1 MCSPNDEPRGLKFAE
16 QSNPNHTHRSTFEF
30 ATQNFE
36 LWSAME
42 PKLAGLQC
50 WVTFECNSEA
60 LNSRSKN
67 GMLWKQS
74 ICAENGLELSHHIP
88 AVYSTIYC
96 TWIGIQK
103 MGSRET
109 RAVESPFKNVHLFWL
124 DLNRRMA
131 IPLWMWPNIARRCP
145 SWTENFISII
155 CEMSK

>member
-1 MCSPNDEPRGLKFAE
+1 MFTPTLDSPMPIYARPFIYIT
-16 QSNPNHTHRSTFEF
+16 PT
-30 ATQNFE
+30 
-36 LWSAME
+36 
-42 PKLAGLQC
+42 QC

-74 ICAENGLELSHHIP
+74 ICFENGLELSHHIP

-131 IPLWMWPNIARRCP
+131 IPLWMWPNIDYYHISKQP
-145 SWTENFISII
+145 SAWLWWLLNLKSNFKSFMIAESYLL
-155 CEMSK
+155 ESLW